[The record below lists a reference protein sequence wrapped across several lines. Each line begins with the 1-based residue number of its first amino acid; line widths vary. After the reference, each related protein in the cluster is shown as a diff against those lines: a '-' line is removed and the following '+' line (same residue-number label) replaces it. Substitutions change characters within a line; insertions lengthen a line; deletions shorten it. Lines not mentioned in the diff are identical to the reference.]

1 MNSFASGL
9 SRLALGVVLLLA
21 TACATRRGP
30 TPSPFAEGSQEIV
43 LLTVDNQD
51 YRDAT
56 IYADWN
62 GVRQRV
68 GFVIGK
74 TTETFSMPWRDYE
87 VRFAVDFVGGGGLP
101 LGERISVWAGE
112 HIDFIIMPGW

>member
-1 MNSFASGL
+1 MPHTLPARGI
-9 SRLALGVVLLLA
+9 ALGLTLLLA
-21 TACATRRGP
+21 TACASRGSRSM
-30 TPSPFAEGSQEIV
+30 PSPFVEGSQAIV

-51 YRDAT
+51 FRDAT

-62 GVRQRV
+62 GARQRV

-74 TTETFSMPWRDYE
+74 TTETFTMPWRNYE
-87 VRFAVDFVGGGGLP
+87 VRLQVDFVGGGEMKIADP
-101 LGERISVWAGE
+101 IPVWAGE